1 MLNIGD
7 KIDSISLFSYLR
19 GNTTHN
25 KTKREHTM
33 KKTFYSLFTL
43 SIMIGIAAC
52 GTSKPAENSNTI
64 LAESKAPFGAPEFDK
79 FNIEDYK
86 EAFDIAF
93 EEKRADIKA
102 ILENEEEPTFAN
114 TIDALELSGKTLDKV
129 SSIFFNLNESENT
142 PQMTE
147 IEEYVLPKLTE
158 LNGYIYMNDTLFNR
172 IRSIYDRK
180 ETLNLDEEQMIVLD
194 NYYRSFVRGGALLNE
209 EEKATL
215 LDIDTRIGLAQIK
228 FSSNLL
234 ADNKAFKLVI
244 TDKADLGGLP
254 QSVIEAAA
262 SKDGKSW
269 TFTLDKPSCIPFLQY
284 ADNRAL
290 REKIYKAYYGRGD
303 NGDSNDNKAIIREI
317 LQLRQQ
323 KAKLLGFD
331 SFAHFVLDEK
341 MAKTPEAAL
350 ALLEK
355 IWEPAVKRAAE
366 ERAELQKIADS
377 EGAGIKIEGW
387 DWFYYTE
394 KLRKAKYALN
404 DETITPYFKLENVLQ
419 GAFDCA
425 TRLYGVQFVKRDD
438 IPVYHPEVSTYEVLD
453 RDGKH
458 LSIFYT
464 DFFPRDTKRQ
474 GAWMTNFVN
483 QRNIGGE
490 EIRPMV
496 VNVCNFTA
504 PQGDTPA
511 LLNIDETRTLFH
523 EFGHA
528 LHGMLTQ
535 AHYPSVSGTNVKHD
549 FVELFSQV
557 NEKWAIHP
565 EVMPTFAKHYKT
577 GEAIPTELIEKM
589 QKSAYFN
596 LGFETT
602 ELVAAALLDMRMHLI
617 EDYSNFDCNEFEKEL
632 RRELGFIPE
641 IEYRY
646 RSTNFAHVFGGGYA
660 VGYYAYLWAEVLDC
674 DAFELFKEKGVFDPE
689 TAAAFKNLIEM
700 GGSKDPMREY
710 RKFRGADANPDALLR
725 ARGLI

>member
-1 MLNIGD
+1 MLTQFACTSQKKEESN
-7 KIDSISLFSYLR
+7 SIL
-19 GNTTHN
+19 
-25 KTKREHTM
+25 KE
-33 KKTFYSLFTL
+33 
-43 SIMIGIAAC
+43 
-52 GTSKPAENSNTI
+52 SN
-64 LAESKAPFGAPEFDK
+64 APFGAPEFDK
-79 FNIEDYK
+79 FKIEDYK
-86 EAFDIAF
+86 EAFDRGF

-102 ILENEEEPTFAN
+102 IIENSDAPTYAN
-114 TIDALELSGKTLDKV
+114 TIDALEMSGRTLDKV
-129 SSIFFNLNESENT
+129 GAIFFNLNESENT

-147 IEEYVLPKLTE
+147 IEEYVVPKMTE
-158 LNGYIYMNDTLFNR
+158 LSGYIFMNDTLFNR
-172 IRSIYDRK
+172 IRAIYDAK
-180 ETLNLDEEQMIVLD
+180 ESLGLNEEQSIVLE
-194 NYYRSFVRGGALLNE
+194 NYYQGFVRGGALLNA
-209 EEKATL
+209 EEKAKL

-228 FSSNLL
+228 FSTNLL
-234 ADNKAFKLVI
+234 ADNKAFKLEI
-244 TDKADLGGLP
+244 TDKADLAGLP
-254 QSVIEAAA
+254 QSVIDAAA
-262 SKDGKSW
+262 SEDGKSW
-269 TFTLDKPSCIPFLQY
+269 VFTLDKPSCIPFLQY

-290 REKIYKAYYGRGD
+290 REKVYKAYYGRGD
-303 NGDSNDNKAIIREI
+303 NNNENDNKAIIKEI

-323 KAKLLGFD
+323 KAKLLGFE
-331 SFAHFVLDEK
+331 SFTHFVLDEK

-350 ALLEK
+350 DLLNK

-366 ERAELQKIADS
+366 EKAELQKIADR

-394 KLRKAKYALN
+394 KLRKEKYALN

-425 TRLYGVQFVKRDD
+425 TKLYGVKFVKRTD
-438 IPVYHPEVSTYEVLD
+438 IPVYHPEVRTYEVLD
-453 RDGKH
+453 SEGNH

-483 QRNIGGE
+483 QRNICGE
-490 EIRPMV
+490 NIRPMV
-496 VNVCNFTA
+496 VNVCNFTT
-504 PQGDTPA
+504 PQGDVPA

-535 AHYPSVSGTNVKHD
+535 THYPSVSGTNVKHD

-557 NEKWAIHP
+557 NEKWSIHP
-565 EVMPTFAKHYKT
+565 EVLPTYAKHYKT
-577 GEAIPTELIEKM
+577 GEAIPDSLIAKM
-589 QKSAYFN
+589 QKSAHFN

-602 ELVAAALLDMRMHLI
+602 ELVAAALLDMKMHLI
-617 EDYSNFDCNEFEKEL
+617 EDYSNFDCNEYEKVL
-632 RRELGFIPE
+632 RKELGFIDE

-674 DAFELFKEKGVFDPE
+674 DAFELFLEKGVFDPA
-689 TAAAFKNLIEM
+689 TAAAFKKLVEM

-710 RKFRGADANPDALLR
+710 REFRGADPNPDALLR

>member
-1 MLNIGD
+1 MLTQFACTSQKKEESN
-7 KIDSISLFSYLR
+7 SIL
-19 GNTTHN
+19 
-25 KTKREHTM
+25 KE
-33 KKTFYSLFTL
+33 
-43 SIMIGIAAC
+43 
-52 GTSKPAENSNTI
+52 SN
-64 LAESKAPFGAPEFDK
+64 APFGAPEFDK
-79 FNIEDYK
+79 FKIEDYK
-86 EAFDIAF
+86 EAFDRGF

-102 ILENEEEPTFAN
+102 IIENSDAPTYAN
-114 TIDALELSGKTLDKV
+114 TIDALEMSGRTLDKV
-129 SSIFFNLNESENT
+129 GAIFFNLNESENT

-147 IEEYVLPKLTE
+147 IEEYVVPKMTE
-158 LNGYIYMNDTLFNR
+158 LSGYIFMNDTLFNR
-172 IRSIYDRK
+172 IRAIYDAK
-180 ETLNLDEEQMIVLD
+180 ESLGLNEEQSIVLE
-194 NYYRSFVRGGALLNE
+194 NYYQGFVRGGALLNAE
-209 EEKATL
+209 DKAKL

-228 FSSNLL
+228 FSTNLL
-234 ADNKAFKLVI
+234 ADNKAFKLEI
-244 TDKADLGGLP
+244 TDKADLAGLP
-254 QSVIEAAA
+254 QSVIDAAA
-262 SKDGKSW
+262 SEDGKSW
-269 TFTLDKPSCIPFLQY
+269 VFTLDKPSCIPFLQY

-290 REKIYKAYYGRGD
+290 REKVYKAYYGRGD
-303 NGDSNDNKAIIREI
+303 NNNENDNKAIIKEI

-323 KAKLLGFD
+323 KAKLLGFE

-350 ALLEK
+350 DLLNK

-366 ERAELQKIADS
+366 EKAELQKIADR
-377 EGAGIKIEGW
+377 EGAEIKIEGW

-394 KLRKAKYALN
+394 KLRKEKYALN

-425 TRLYGVQFVKRDD
+425 TKLYGVKFVKRTD

-453 RDGKH
+453 SEGNH

-483 QRNIGGE
+483 QRNICGE
-490 EIRPMV
+490 NIRPMV
-496 VNVCNFTA
+496 VNVCNFTT
-504 PQGDTPA
+504 PQGDVPA

-535 AHYPSVSGTNVKHD
+535 THYPSVSGTNVKHD

-557 NEKWAIHP
+557 NEKWSIHP
-565 EVMPTFAKHYKT
+565 EVLPTYAKHYKT
-577 GEAIPTELIEKM
+577 GEAIPDSLIAKM
-589 QKSAYFN
+589 QKSAHFN

-602 ELVAAALLDMRMHLI
+602 ELVAAALLDMKMHLI
-617 EDYSNFDCNEFEKEL
+617 EDYSNFDCNEYEKVL
-632 RRELGFIPE
+632 RKELGFINE

-674 DAFELFKEKGVFDPE
+674 DAFELFLEKGVFDPA
-689 TAAAFKNLIEM
+689 TAAAFKRLVEM

-710 RKFRGADANPDALLR
+710 REFRGADPNPDALLR

>member
-1 MLNIGD
+1 MR
-7 KIDSISLFSYLR
+7 KI
-19 GNTTHN
+19 
-25 KTKREHTM
+25 
-33 KKTFYSLFTL
+33 FYSFITL
-43 SIMIGIAAC
+43 SVMLTQFAC
-52 GTSKPAENSNTI
+52 TSQKKEESNSI
-64 LAESKAPFGAPEFDK
+64 LKESNAPFGAPEFDK
-79 FNIEDYK
+79 FKIEDYK
-86 EAFDIAF
+86 EAFDRGF

-102 ILENEEEPTFAN
+102 IIENSDAPTYAN
-114 TIDALELSGKTLDKV
+114 TIDALEMSGRTLDKV
-129 SSIFFNLNESENT
+129 GAIFFNLNESENT

-147 IEEYVLPKLTE
+147 IEEYVVPKMTE
-158 LNGYIYMNDTLFNR
+158 LSGYIFMNDTLFNR
-172 IRSIYDRK
+172 IRAIYDAK
-180 ETLNLDEEQMIVLD
+180 ESLGLNEEQSIVLE
-194 NYYRSFVRGGALLNE
+194 NYYQGFVRGGALLNAE
-209 EEKATL
+209 DKAKL

-228 FSSNLL
+228 FSTNLL
-234 ADNKAFKLVI
+234 ADNKAFKLEI
-244 TDKADLGGLP
+244 TDKADLAGLP
-254 QSVIEAAA
+254 QSVIDAAA
-262 SKDGKSW
+262 SEDGKSW
-269 TFTLDKPSCIPFLQY
+269 VFTLDKPSCIPFLQY

-290 REKIYKAYYGRGD
+290 REKVYKAYYGRGD
-303 NGDSNDNKAIIREI
+303 NNNENDNKAIIKEI

-323 KAKLLGFD
+323 KAKLLGFE

-350 ALLEK
+350 DLLNK

-366 ERAELQKIADS
+366 EKAELQKIADR

-394 KLRKAKYALN
+394 KLRKEKYALN

-425 TRLYGVQFVKRDD
+425 TKLYGVKFVKRTD

-453 RDGKH
+453 SEGNH

-483 QRNIGGE
+483 QRNICGE
-490 EIRPMV
+490 NIRPMV
-496 VNVCNFTA
+496 VNVCNFTT
-504 PQGDTPA
+504 PQGDVPA

-535 AHYPSVSGTNVKHD
+535 THYPSVSGTNVKHD

-557 NEKWAIHP
+557 NEKWSIHP
-565 EVMPTFAKHYKT
+565 EVLPTYAKHYKT
-577 GEAIPTELIEKM
+577 GEAIPDSLIAKM
-589 QKSAYFN
+589 QKSAHFN

-602 ELVAAALLDMRMHLI
+602 ELVAAALLDMKMHLI
-617 EDYSNFDCNEFEKEL
+617 EDYSNFDCNEYEKVL
-632 RRELGFIPE
+632 RKELGFIDE

-674 DAFELFKEKGVFDPE
+674 DAFELFLEKGVFDPA
-689 TAAAFKNLIEM
+689 TAAAFKRLVEM

-710 RKFRGADANPDALLR
+710 REFRGADPNPDALLR

>member
-1 MLNIGD
+1 MLTQFACTSQKKEESN
-7 KIDSISLFSYLR
+7 SIL
-19 GNTTHN
+19 
-25 KTKREHTM
+25 KE
-33 KKTFYSLFTL
+33 
-43 SIMIGIAAC
+43 
-52 GTSKPAENSNTI
+52 SN
-64 LAESKAPFGAPEFDK
+64 APFGAPEFDK
-79 FNIEDYK
+79 FKIEDYK
-86 EAFDIAF
+86 EAFDRGF

-102 ILENEEEPTFAN
+102 IIENSDAPTYAN
-114 TIDALELSGKTLDKV
+114 TIDALEMSGRTLDKV
-129 SSIFFNLNESENT
+129 GAIFFNLNESENT

-147 IEEYVLPKLTE
+147 IEEYVVPKMTE
-158 LNGYIYMNDTLFNR
+158 LSGYIFMNDTLFNR
-172 IRSIYDRK
+172 IRAIYDVK
-180 ETLNLDEEQMIVLD
+180 ESLGLNEEQSIVLE
-194 NYYRSFVRGGALLNE
+194 NYYQGFVRGGALLNAE
-209 EEKATL
+209 DKAKL

-228 FSSNLL
+228 FSTNLL
-234 ADNKAFKLVI
+234 ADNKAFKLEI
-244 TDKADLGGLP
+244 TDKADLAGLP
-254 QSVIEAAA
+254 QSVIDAAA
-262 SKDGKSW
+262 SDDGKSW
-269 TFTLDKPSCIPFLQY
+269 VFTLDKPSCIPFLQY

-290 REKIYKAYYGRGD
+290 REKVYKAYYGRGD
-303 NGDSNDNKAIIREI
+303 NNNENDNKAIIKEI

-323 KAKLLGFD
+323 KAKLLGFE

-350 ALLEK
+350 DLLNK

-366 ERAELQKIADS
+366 EKAELQKIADR

-394 KLRKAKYALN
+394 KLRKEKYALN

-425 TRLYGVQFVKRDD
+425 TKLYGVKFVKRTD

-453 RDGKH
+453 SEGNH

-483 QRNIGGE
+483 QRNICGE
-490 EIRPMV
+490 NIRPMV
-496 VNVCNFTA
+496 VNVCNFTT
-504 PQGDTPA
+504 PQGDVPA

-535 AHYPSVSGTNVKHD
+535 THYPSVSGTNVKHD

-557 NEKWAIHP
+557 NEKWSIHP
-565 EVMPTFAKHYKT
+565 EVLPTYAKHYKT
-577 GEAIPTELIEKM
+577 GEAIPDSLIAKM
-589 QKSAYFN
+589 QKSAHFN

-602 ELVAAALLDMRMHLI
+602 ELVAAALLDMKMHLI
-617 EDYSNFDCNEFEKEL
+617 EDYSNFDCNEYEKVL
-632 RRELGFIPE
+632 RKELGFINE

-674 DAFELFKEKGVFDPE
+674 DAFELFLEKGVFDPA
-689 TAAAFKNLIEM
+689 TAAAFKRLVEM

-710 RKFRGADANPDALLR
+710 REFRGADPNPDALLR

>member
-1 MLNIGD
+1 MR
-7 KIDSISLFSYLR
+7 KI
-19 GNTTHN
+19 
-25 KTKREHTM
+25 
-33 KKTFYSLFTL
+33 FYSFITL
-43 SIMIGIAAC
+43 SVMLTQFAC
-52 GTSKPAENSNTI
+52 TSQKKEESNSI
-64 LAESKAPFGAPEFDK
+64 LKESNAPFGAPEFDK
-79 FNIEDYK
+79 FKIEDYK
-86 EAFDIAF
+86 EAFDRGF

-102 ILENEEEPTFAN
+102 IIENSDAPTYAN
-114 TIDALELSGKTLDKV
+114 TIDALEMSGRTLDKV
-129 SSIFFNLNESENT
+129 GAIFFNLNESENT

-147 IEEYVLPKLTE
+147 IEEYVVPKMTE
-158 LNGYIYMNDTLFNR
+158 LSGYIFMNDTLFNR
-172 IRSIYDRK
+172 IRAIYDAK
-180 ETLNLDEEQMIVLD
+180 ESLGLNEEQSIVLE
-194 NYYRSFVRGGALLNE
+194 NYYQGFVRGGALLNAE
-209 EEKATL
+209 DKAKL

-228 FSSNLL
+228 FSTNLL
-234 ADNKAFKLVI
+234 ADNKAFKLEI
-244 TDKADLGGLP
+244 TDKADLAGLP
-254 QSVIEAAA
+254 QSVIDAAA
-262 SKDGKSW
+262 SEDGKSW
-269 TFTLDKPSCIPFLQY
+269 VFTLDKPSCIPFLQY

-290 REKIYKAYYGRGD
+290 REKVYKAYYGRGD
-303 NGDSNDNKAIIREI
+303 NNNENDNKAIIKEI

-323 KAKLLGFD
+323 KAKLLGFE

-350 ALLEK
+350 DLLNK

-366 ERAELQKIADS
+366 EKAELQKIADR

-394 KLRKAKYALN
+394 KLRKEKYALN

-425 TRLYGVQFVKRDD
+425 TKLYGVKFVKRTD

-453 RDGKH
+453 SEGNH

-483 QRNIGGE
+483 QRNICGE
-490 EIRPMV
+490 NIRPMV
-496 VNVCNFTA
+496 VNVCNFTT
-504 PQGDTPA
+504 PQGDVPA

-535 AHYPSVSGTNVKHD
+535 THYPSVSGTNVKHD

-557 NEKWAIHP
+557 NEKWSIHP
-565 EVMPTFAKHYKT
+565 EVLPTYAKHYKT
-577 GEAIPTELIEKM
+577 GEAIPDSLIAKM
-589 QKSAYFN
+589 QKSAHFN

-602 ELVAAALLDMRMHLI
+602 ELVAAALLDMKMHLI
-617 EDYSNFDCNEFEKEL
+617 EDYSNFDCNEYEKIL
-632 RRELGFIPE
+632 RKELGFINE

-674 DAFELFKEKGVFDPE
+674 DAFELFLEKGVFDPA
-689 TAAAFKNLIEM
+689 TAAAFKRLVEM

-710 RKFRGADANPDALLR
+710 REFRGADPNPDALLR

>member
-1 MLNIGD
+1 M
-7 KIDSISLFSYLR
+7 
-19 GNTTHN
+19 
-25 KTKREHTM
+25 KRI
-33 KKTFYSLFTL
+33 FYSIFTL
-43 SIMIGIAAC
+43 SIMLTQFAC
-52 GTSKPAENSNTI
+52 TSQKKEENNSILKESN
-64 LAESKAPFGAPEFDK
+64 APFGAPEFDK
-79 FNIEDYK
+79 FKIEDYK
-86 EAFDIAF
+86 EAFDRGF

-102 ILENEEEPTFAN
+102 IIENSDAPTYAN
-114 TIDALELSGKTLDKV
+114 TIDALEMSGRTLDKV
-129 SSIFFNLNESENT
+129 GAIFFNLNESENT

-147 IEEYVLPKLTE
+147 IEEYVVPKMTE
-158 LNGYIYMNDTLFNR
+158 LSGYIFMNDTLFNR
-172 IRSIYDRK
+172 IRAIYDAK
-180 ETLNLDEEQMIVLD
+180 ESLGLNEEQSIVLE
-194 NYYRSFVRGGALLNE
+194 NYYQGFVRGGALLNAE
-209 EEKATL
+209 DKAKL

-228 FSSNLL
+228 FSTNLL
-234 ADNKAFKLVI
+234 ADNKAFKLEI
-244 TDKADLGGLP
+244 TDKADLAGLP
-254 QSVIEAAA
+254 QSVIDAAA
-262 SKDGKSW
+262 SEDGKSW
-269 TFTLDKPSCIPFLQY
+269 VFTLDKPSCIPFLQY

-290 REKIYKAYYGRGD
+290 REKVYKAYYGRGD
-303 NGDSNDNKAIIREI
+303 NNNENDNKAIIKEI

-323 KAKLLGFD
+323 KAKLLGFE

-350 ALLEK
+350 DLLNK

-366 ERAELQKIADS
+366 EKAELQKIADR

-394 KLRKAKYALN
+394 KLRKEKYALN

-425 TRLYGVQFVKRDD
+425 TKLYGVKFVKRTD

-453 RDGKH
+453 SEGNH

-483 QRNIGGE
+483 QRNICGE
-490 EIRPMV
+490 NIRPMV
-496 VNVCNFTA
+496 VNVCNFTT
-504 PQGDTPA
+504 PQGDIPA

-535 AHYPSVSGTNVKHD
+535 THYPSVSGTNVKHD

-557 NEKWAIHP
+557 NEKWSIHP
-565 EVMPTFAKHYKT
+565 EVLPTYAKHYKT
-577 GEAIPTELIEKM
+577 GEAIPDSLIAKM
-589 QKSAYFN
+589 QKSAHFN

-602 ELVAAALLDMRMHLI
+602 ELVAAALLDMKMHLI
-617 EDYSNFDCNEFEKEL
+617 EDYSNFDCNEYEKVL
-632 RRELGFIPE
+632 RKELGFINE

-674 DAFELFKEKGVFDPE
+674 DAFELFLEKGVFDPA
-689 TAAAFKNLIEM
+689 TAAAFKKLVEM

-710 RKFRGADANPDALLR
+710 REFRGADPNPDALLR

>member
-1 MLNIGD
+1 MLTQFACTSQKKEESN
-7 KIDSISLFSYLR
+7 SIL
-19 GNTTHN
+19 
-25 KTKREHTM
+25 KE
-33 KKTFYSLFTL
+33 
-43 SIMIGIAAC
+43 
-52 GTSKPAENSNTI
+52 SN
-64 LAESKAPFGAPEFDK
+64 APFGAPEFDK
-79 FNIEDYK
+79 FKIEDYK
-86 EAFDIAF
+86 EAFDRGF

-102 ILENEEEPTFAN
+102 IIENSDAPTYAN
-114 TIDALELSGKTLDKV
+114 TIDALEMSGRTLDKV
-129 SSIFFNLNESENT
+129 GAIFFNLNESENT

-147 IEEYVLPKLTE
+147 IEEYVVPKMTE
-158 LNGYIYMNDTLFNR
+158 LSGYIFMNDTLFNR
-172 IRSIYDRK
+172 IRAIYDAK
-180 ETLNLDEEQMIVLD
+180 ESLGLNEEQSIVLE
-194 NYYRSFVRGGALLNE
+194 NYYQGFVRGGALLNAE
-209 EEKATL
+209 DKAKL

-228 FSSNLL
+228 FSTNLL
-234 ADNKAFKLVI
+234 ADNKAFKLEI
-244 TDKADLGGLP
+244 TDKADLAGLP
-254 QSVIEAAA
+254 QSVIDAAA
-262 SKDGKSW
+262 SEDGKSW
-269 TFTLDKPSCIPFLQY
+269 VFTLDKPSCIPFLQY

-290 REKIYKAYYGRGD
+290 REKVYKAYYGRGD
-303 NGDSNDNKAIIREI
+303 NNNENDNKAIIKEI

-323 KAKLLGFD
+323 KAKLLGFE

-350 ALLEK
+350 DLLNK

-366 ERAELQKIADS
+366 EKAELQKIADR

-394 KLRKAKYALN
+394 KLRKEKYALN

-419 GAFDCA
+419 GAFGCA
-425 TRLYGVQFVKRDD
+425 TKLYGVKFVKRTD
-438 IPVYHPEVSTYEVLD
+438 IPVYHPEVRTYEVLD
-453 RDGKH
+453 SEGNH

-483 QRNIGGE
+483 QRNICGE
-490 EIRPMV
+490 NIRPMV
-496 VNVCNFTA
+496 VNVCNFTT
-504 PQGDTPA
+504 PQGDVPA

-535 AHYPSVSGTNVKHD
+535 THYPSVSGTNVKHD

-557 NEKWAIHP
+557 NEKWSIHP
-565 EVMPTFAKHYKT
+565 EVLPTYAKHYKT
-577 GEAIPTELIEKM
+577 GEAIPDSLIAKM
-589 QKSAYFN
+589 QKSAHFN

-602 ELVAAALLDMRMHLI
+602 ELVAAALLDMKMHLI
-617 EDYSNFDCNEFEKEL
+617 EDYSNFDCNEYEKVL
-632 RRELGFIPE
+632 RKELGFIDE

-660 VGYYAYLWAEVLDC
+660 VGYYSYLWAEVLDC
-674 DAFELFKEKGVFDPE
+674 DAFELFLEKGVFDTA
-689 TAAAFKNLIEM
+689 TAAAFKRLVEM

-710 RKFRGADANPDALLR
+710 REFRGADPNPDALLR

>member
-1 MLNIGD
+1 M
-7 KIDSISLFSYLR
+7 
-19 GNTTHN
+19 
-25 KTKREHTM
+25 KRI
-33 KKTFYSLFTL
+33 FYSIFTL
-43 SIMIGIAAC
+43 SIMLTQFAC
-52 GTSKPAENSNTI
+52 TSQKKEESNSI
-64 LAESKAPFGAPEFDK
+64 LKESNAPFGAPEFDK
-79 FNIEDYK
+79 FKIEDYK
-86 EAFDIAF
+86 EAFDRGF

-102 ILENEEEPTFAN
+102 IIENSDAPTYAN
-114 TIDALELSGKTLDKV
+114 TIDALEMSGRTLDKV
-129 SSIFFNLNESENT
+129 GAIFFNLNESENT

-147 IEEYVLPKLTE
+147 IEEYVVPKMTE
-158 LNGYIYMNDTLFNR
+158 LSGYIFMNDTLFNR
-172 IRSIYDRK
+172 IRAIYDAK
-180 ETLNLDEEQMIVLD
+180 ESLGLNEEQSIVLE
-194 NYYRSFVRGGALLNE
+194 NYYQGFVRGGALLNAE
-209 EEKATL
+209 DKAKL

-228 FSSNLL
+228 FSTNLL
-234 ADNKAFKLVI
+234 ADNKAFKLEI
-244 TDKADLGGLP
+244 TDKADLAGLP
-254 QSVIEAAA
+254 QSVIDAAA
-262 SKDGKSW
+262 SEDGKSW
-269 TFTLDKPSCIPFLQY
+269 VFTLDKPSCIPFLQY

-290 REKIYKAYYGRGD
+290 REKVYKAYYGRGD
-303 NGDSNDNKAIIREI
+303 NNNENDNKAIIKEI

-323 KAKLLGFD
+323 KAKLLGFE

-350 ALLEK
+350 DLLNK

-366 ERAELQKIADS
+366 EKAELQKIADR

-394 KLRKAKYALN
+394 KLRKEKYALN
-404 DETITPYFKLENVLQ
+404 DEAITPYFKLENVLQ

-425 TRLYGVQFVKRDD
+425 TKLYGVKFVKRTD

-453 RDGKH
+453 SEGNH

-483 QRNIGGE
+483 QRNICGE
-490 EIRPMV
+490 NIRPMV
-496 VNVCNFTA
+496 VNVCNFTT
-504 PQGDTPA
+504 PQGDVPA

-535 AHYPSVSGTNVKHD
+535 THYPSVSGTNVKHD

-557 NEKWAIHP
+557 NEKWSIHP
-565 EVMPTFAKHYKT
+565 EVLPTYAKHYKT
-577 GEAIPTELIEKM
+577 GEAIPDSLIAKM
-589 QKSAYFN
+589 QKSAHFN

-602 ELVAAALLDMRMHLI
+602 ELVAAALLDMKMHLI
-617 EDYSNFDCNEFEKEL
+617 EDYSNFDCNEYEKVL
-632 RRELGFIPE
+632 RKELGFIDE

-674 DAFELFKEKGVFDPE
+674 DAFELFLEKGVFDPA
-689 TAAAFKNLIEM
+689 TAAAFKKLVEM

-710 RKFRGADANPDALLR
+710 REFRGADPNPDALLR

>member
-1 MLNIGD
+1 MLTQFACTSN
-7 KIDSISLFSYLR
+7 KQEETNSIL
-19 GNTTHN
+19 
-25 KTKREHTM
+25 K
-33 KKTFYSLFTL
+33 
-43 SIMIGIAAC
+43 
-52 GTSKPAENSNTI
+52 
-64 LAESKAPFGAPEFDK
+64 ESSAPFGAPEFDK
-79 FNIEDYK
+79 FRIEDYK
-86 EAFDIAF
+86 EAFDRGFA
-93 EEKRADIKA
+93 EKRAEVKA
-102 ILENEEEPTFAN
+102 ILENSEAPTFAN

-129 SSIFFNLNESENT
+129 SAIFFNLNESENT

-147 IEEYVLPKLTE
+147 IEEYVVPKMTE
-158 LNGYIYMNDTLFNR
+158 LSGYIFMNDTLFNR
-172 IRSIYDRK
+172 IRAIYDAK
-180 ETLNLDEEQMIVLD
+180 ETLGLNEEQSIVLE
-194 NYYRSFVRGGALLNE
+194 NYYQGFVRGGALLNA
-209 EEKATL
+209 EEKAKL
-215 LDIDTRIGLAQIK
+215 LDIDTKLGLAQVK
-228 FSSNLL
+228 FNSNLL
-234 ADNKAFKLVI
+234 ADNKAFKLEI
-244 TDKADLGGLP
+244 TDKADLAGLP
-254 QSVIEAAA
+254 QGVIDAAA
-262 SKDGKSW
+262 SEDGKSW
-269 TFTLDKPSCIPFLQY
+269 VFTLDKPSCIPFLQY

-290 REKIYKAYYGRGD
+290 REKVYKAYYGRGD
-303 NGDSNDNKAIIREI
+303 NNNDNDNKAIIKEI

-323 KAKLLGFD
+323 KAKLLGFE

-350 ALLEK
+350 ELMNK

-366 ERAELQKIADS
+366 EKAELQKVADR

-394 KLRKAKYALN
+394 KLRKEKYALN
-404 DETITPYFKLENVLQ
+404 DEVITPYFKLENVLQ

-425 TRLYGVQFVKRDD
+425 TKLYGVKFVKRTD
-438 IPVYHPEVSTYEVLD
+438 IPVYHPEVATYEVLD
-453 RDGKH
+453 ADGNH

-464 DFFPRDTKRQ
+464 DFFPRNTKRQ

-490 EIRPMV
+490 NVRPMV
-496 VNVCNFTA
+496 VNVCNFTS
-504 PQGDTPA
+504 PQGDVPA

-535 AHYPSVSGTNVKHD
+535 THYPSVSGTNVKHD

-557 NEKWAIHP
+557 NEKWSVHP
-565 EVMPTFAKHYKT
+565 DVMPTFAKHYKT
-577 GEAIPTELIEKM
+577 SEAIPDSLIEKM
-589 QKSAYFN
+589 QKSSHFN
-596 LGFETT
+596 SGFETA
-602 ELVAAALLDMRMHLI
+602 ELVAAALLDMKMHLI
-617 EDYSNFDCNEFEKEL
+617 EDYSNFDCNEYEKVL
-632 RRELGFIPE
+632 RNELGFITE

-674 DAFELFKEKGVFDPE
+674 DAFELFKEKGVFDPA

-710 RKFRGADANPDALLR
+710 RKFRGADPNPEALLR

>member
-1 MLNIGD
+1 
-7 KIDSISLFSYLR
+7 
-19 GNTTHN
+19 
-25 KTKREHTM
+25 
-33 KKTFYSLFTL
+33 
-43 SIMIGIAAC
+43 
-52 GTSKPAENSNTI
+52 
-64 LAESKAPFGAPEFDK
+64 
-79 FNIEDYK
+79 
-86 EAFDIAF
+86 
-93 EEKRADIKA
+93 
-102 ILENEEEPTFAN
+102 
-114 TIDALELSGKTLDKV
+114 
-129 SSIFFNLNESENT
+129 
-142 PQMTE
+142 MTE
-147 IEEYVLPKLTE
+147 IEEYVVPKLTE
-158 LNGYIYMNDTLFNR
+158 LSAYIYMNDTLFSR
-172 IRSIYDRK
+172 IRALYDKRAS
-180 ETLNLDEEQMIVLD
+180 LGLDEEQMIVLE
-194 NYYRSFVRGGALLNE
+194 NYYQSFVRGGALLNTQDK
-209 EEKATL
+209 EKL
-215 LDIDTRIGLAQIK
+215 VDIETKIGLAQIK

-234 ADNKAFKLVI
+234 ADNKAFQLVI
-244 TDKADLGGLP
+244 TDKADLSGLP
-254 QSVIEAAA
+254 QSVIDAAA
-262 SKDGKSW
+262 AADGKSW
-269 TFTLDKPSCIPFLQY
+269 VFTLDKPSCIPFLQY

-290 REKIYKAYYGRGD
+290 REKVYKAYYGRGD
-303 NGDSNDNKAIIREI
+303 NNDANDNKAIIKEI

-350 ALLEK
+350 ELMNK

-366 ERAELQKIADS
+366 EKAALQEIADR

-394 KLRKAKYALN
+394 KLRKEKYALN
-404 DETITPYFKLENVLQ
+404 DEVITPYFKLENVLQ

-425 TRLYGVQFVKRDD
+425 TKLYGVTFVKRND

-453 RDGKH
+453 SEGNH

-464 DFFPRDTKRQ
+464 DFFPRATKRQ

-490 EIRPMV
+490 NVRPMV

-504 PQGDTPA
+504 PQGNVPA

-565 EVMPTFAKHYKT
+565 EVMPTFARHYVT
-577 GEAIPTELIEKM
+577 GEPIPAELIAKM
-589 QKSAYFN
+589 QRSSHFN
-596 LGFETT
+596 SGFETA
-602 ELVAAALLDMRMHLI
+602 ELVAAALLDMKMHLV
-617 EDYSNFDCNEFEKEL
+617 EDYSNFDCNAFEDEL
-632 RRELGFIPE
+632 RKELGFMPE

-674 DAFELFKEKGVFDPE
+674 DAFELFLEKGVFDPA
-689 TAAAFKNLIEM
+689 TAKAFKNLVEM

-725 ARGLI
+725 ARGLK

>member
-1 MLNIGD
+1 MR
-7 KIDSISLFSYLR
+7 KI
-19 GNTTHN
+19 
-25 KTKREHTM
+25 
-33 KKTFYSLFTL
+33 FYSFITL
-43 SIMIGIAAC
+43 SVMLTQFAC
-52 GTSKPAENSNTI
+52 TSQKKEESNSI
-64 LAESKAPFGAPEFDK
+64 LKESNAPFGAPEFDK
-79 FNIEDYK
+79 FKIEDYK
-86 EAFDIAF
+86 EAFDRGF

-102 ILENEEEPTFAN
+102 IIENSDAPTYAN
-114 TIDALELSGKTLDKV
+114 TIDALEMSGRTLDKV
-129 SSIFFNLNESENT
+129 GAIFFNLNESENT

-147 IEEYVLPKLTE
+147 IEEYVVPKMTE
-158 LNGYIYMNDTLFNR
+158 LSGYIFMNDTLFNR
-172 IRSIYDRK
+172 IRAIYDAK
-180 ETLNLDEEQMIVLD
+180 ESLGLNEEQSIVLE
-194 NYYRSFVRGGALLNE
+194 NYYQGFVRGGALLNAE
-209 EEKATL
+209 DKAKL

-228 FSSNLL
+228 FSTNLL
-234 ADNKAFKLVI
+234 ADNKAFKLEI
-244 TDKADLGGLP
+244 TDKADLAGLP
-254 QSVIEAAA
+254 QNVIDAAA
-262 SKDGKSW
+262 SEDGKSW
-269 TFTLDKPSCIPFLQY
+269 VFTLDKPSCIPFLQY

-290 REKIYKAYYGRGD
+290 REKVYKAYYGRGD
-303 NGDSNDNKAIIREI
+303 NNNENDNKAIIKEI

-323 KAKLLGFD
+323 KAKLLGFE

-350 ALLEK
+350 DLLNK

-366 ERAELQKIADS
+366 EKAELQKIADR

-394 KLRKAKYALN
+394 KLRKEKYALN
-404 DETITPYFKLENVLQ
+404 DEAITPYFKLENVLQ

-425 TRLYGVQFVKRDD
+425 TKLYGVKFVKRTD

-453 RDGKH
+453 SEGNH

-483 QRNIGGE
+483 QRNICGE
-490 EIRPMV
+490 NIRPMV
-496 VNVCNFTA
+496 VNVCNFTT
-504 PQGDTPA
+504 PQGDVPA

-535 AHYPSVSGTNVKHD
+535 THYPSVSGTNVKHD

-557 NEKWAIHP
+557 NEKWSIHP
-565 EVMPTFAKHYKT
+565 EVLPTYAKHYKT
-577 GEAIPTELIEKM
+577 GEAIPDSLIAKM
-589 QKSAYFN
+589 QKSAHFN

-602 ELVAAALLDMRMHLI
+602 ELVAAALLDMKMHLI
-617 EDYSNFDCNEFEKEL
+617 EDYSNFDCNEYEKVL
-632 RRELGFIPE
+632 RKELGFIDE

-674 DAFELFKEKGVFDPE
+674 DAFELFLEKGVFDPA
-689 TAAAFKNLIEM
+689 TAAAFKKLVEM

-710 RKFRGADANPDALLR
+710 REFRGADPNPDALLR